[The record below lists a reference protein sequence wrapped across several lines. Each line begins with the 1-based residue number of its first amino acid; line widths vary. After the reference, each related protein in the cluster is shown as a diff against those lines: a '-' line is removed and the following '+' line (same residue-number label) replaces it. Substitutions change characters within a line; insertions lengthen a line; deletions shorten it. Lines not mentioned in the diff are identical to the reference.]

1 MDGGVMENRIMAV
14 VTLNMDI
21 VAGGAP
27 IFFARNQEEQVK
39 MARYLARTL
48 DAMVHDLENGVY
60 IIVKHE

>member
-1 MDGGVMENRIMAV
+1 MVNRILAV

-27 IFFARNQEEQVK
+27 IFFARNQEEQEK

-60 IIVKHE
+60 VIVKH